1 VPITRNDLTIDTG
14 GTLDF
19 VSCHPD
25 SSLLNFASLLYNALV
40 CSHRSSIRMLRL
52 MMGADRPLMMAPLAA
67 GLLPLL
73 LLATVGADGQ
83 PGPIIGADG
92 LQVVLDALL
101 PRPLSVVFD
110 GVNFTAAA
118 SNAPP
123 AERGAPSSSTSASS
137 GGGCVSN
144 DTVANV
150 GCWGASDGGP
160 AAEKNVWGTG
170 REVPQASTAEECC
183 SLCANH
189 SKCAAWTWN
198 GPHGNLYCYGCECT
212 RCPSARHCVF
222 TI

>member
-1 VPITRNDLTIDTG
+1 
-14 GTLDF
+14 
-19 VSCHPD
+19 
-25 SSLLNFASLLYNALV
+25 
-40 CSHRSSIRMLRL
+40 
-52 MMGADRPLMMAPLAA
+52 MGADRPPMMAPLAA

-83 PGPIIGADG
+83 PGPTIGANE

-110 GVNFTAAA
+110 GVNFTAPA

-123 AERGAPSSSTSASS
+123 AERGAPSSSASASS

-160 AAEKNVWGTG
+160 AADKNVWGTG

-212 RCPSARHCVF
+212 RCPSAPHCASTTYRALSVSLKSQSLF
-222 TI
+222 GRRGLPEDPGNTQPWDADERLHEGSAAGPCARP

>member
-1 VPITRNDLTIDTG
+1 
-14 GTLDF
+14 
-19 VSCHPD
+19 
-25 SSLLNFASLLYNALV
+25 
-40 CSHRSSIRMLRL
+40 
-52 MMGADRPLMMAPLAA
+52 MMAPLAA
-67 GLLPLL
+67 ELLLPLL
-73 LLATVGADGQ
+73 VLATVGVDGQ
-83 PGPIIGADG
+83 PGPTIGING
-92 LQVVLDALL
+92 LQVVMDALL

-110 GVNFTAAA
+110 GVNFTAPA

-123 AERGAPSSSTSASS
+123 AERGAPSSTSASS

-160 AAEKNVWGTG
+160 AADKNVWGTG

-189 SKCAAWTWN
+189 TTKCAAWTWN

-212 RCPSARHCVF
+212 RCPSVPHCASTTYRALSVHSASELARQ
-222 TI
+222 TRPA